1 MQRVR
6 LRAGIAEGDV
16 FQPQLVFPVRTLRQG
31 LAALHAEGLRQLEKF
46 TQGTE
51 LETLP
56 PQRAE
61 LGENAVELLGIRA
74 DGGEAQ
80 QKVARAHSPG
90 ERLAQ
95 QEVIGKAVSHSGEH
109 GVDHVRPEIHPL
121 APLDEGVDRAER
133 FIVYGF
139 EPRAHAENA
148 DVLAE
153 NGAPRLVGNIVH
165 FLFERG
171 GLVAVTVAPLVDA
184 PVDEILRRGRHGERG
199 EKPYARIRE
208 QQQIH
213 YKAQRRGEKLLL
225 IHPERLARAAVI
237 YGRAYGL
244 LLQLENFRVL
254 GERIGHHAG
263 LIMDLADERKA
274 HIDSRE
280 HRRVLQI
287 GADRR
292 THEQQ
297 RIPAHRPGAPR
308 APAAASR
315 ACSAPDGS
323 AAFSFFLSS
332 KPPLPCEDNT
342 IIKLCPRRRPG
353 TNRIFPGMNR
363 FAHTCGSSIS
373 VVNAPSS
380 LLRERYPSSRA
391 TISSM
396 RTRPKPCPSPFVVR
410 KRPPVFSSFF
420 PAVKFVKE
428 I

>member
-1 MQRVR
+1 MPAPFKRVR

-51 LETLP
+51 LEALS

-61 LGENAVELLGIRA
+61 LGENAVELLSIRA

-95 QEVIGKAVSHSGEH
+95 QEVIGKAVSHGGEH

-171 GLVAVTVAPLVDA
+171 GLVAVAVAPLVDA

-199 EKPYARIRE
+199 EKPRARIRE

-213 YKAQRRGEKLLL
+213 HKAQRRGEKLLL

-292 THEQQ
+292 THEQHPGEHGDRRENTRKARPVLYAADDLRREQ
-297 RIPAHRPGAPR
+297 ETRNARARHGERFYDSEYLHIVPVRRVRLPQHPEHVLPQTVARLFRFFFHRNHLFFARITLSQNFVPGADR
-308 APAAASR
+308 GRMAYFR
-315 ACSAPDGS
+315 G
-323 AAFSFFLSS
+323 
-332 KPPLPCEDNT
+332 
-342 IIKLCPRRRPG
+342 
-353 TNRIFPGMNR
+353 
-363 FAHTCGSSIS
+363 
-373 VVNAPSS
+373 
-380 LLRERYPSSRA
+380 
-391 TISSM
+391 
-396 RTRPKPCPSPFVVR
+396 
-410 KRPPVFSSFF
+410 
-420 PAVKFVKE
+420 
-428 I
+428 

>member
-1 MQRVR
+1 MHREINAVQRV
-6 LRAGIAEGDV
+6 LVRAGIAEGDMIE
-16 FQPQLVFPVRTLRQG
+16 PQLVFPVRTLRQG

-51 LETLP
+51 LEALP

-61 LGENAVELLGIRA
+61 LGEDAVELLGIRA

-80 QKVARAHSPG
+80 QKVARAHPPG

-95 QEVIGKAVSHSGEH
+95 QDVIGKAVAHGGEH
-109 GVDHVRPEIHPL
+109 GVNDIRPEIHPL

-153 NGAPRLVGNIVH
+153 NGALRLARNIVH

-171 GLVAVTVAPLVDA
+171 GLVAVAVAPLVDA
-184 PVDEILRRGRHGERG
+184 PVDEVLRRGRHGERG

-208 QQQIH
+208 QQQVH
-213 YKAQRRGEKLLL
+213 HKAQRCGEQLLL
-225 IHPERLARAAVI
+225 VHPERLARAAVI
-237 YGRAYGL
+237 HGRAYGL

-292 THEQQ
+292 THEQHSGEHGDRRENTRKARPVLYAADDLRREQ
-297 RIPAHRPGAPR
+297 ETRNARARHGERLYDSEYLHIVPVHRVRLPQHPEHVLPQIVARLFRFFFHRNHLFFARIT
-308 APAAASR
+308 
-315 ACSAPDGS
+315 
-323 AAFSFFLSS
+323 LS
-332 KPPLPCEDNT
+332 
-342 IIKLCPRRRPG
+342 
-353 TNRIFPGMNR
+353 
-363 FAHTCGSSIS
+363 
-373 VVNAPSS
+373 
-380 LLRERYPSSRA
+380 
-391 TISSM
+391 
-396 RTRPKPCPSPFVVR
+396 
-410 KRPPVFSSFF
+410 
-420 PAVKFVKE
+420 
-428 I
+428 

>member
-51 LETLP
+51 LEALS

-95 QEVIGKAVSHSGEH
+95 QEVIGKAVSHGGEH

-254 GERIGHHAG
+254 GERVGHHAG

-292 THEQQ
+292 THEQHPGEHGDRRENTRKARPFLYAADDLRREQ
-297 RIPAHRPGAPR
+297 ETRNARARHGERFYDSEYRHIVPVRRVRLPQHPEHVLPQTVARLFRFFFHRNHLFFARITLSQNFVPGADR
-308 APAAASR
+308 GRMAYFR
-315 ACSAPDGS
+315 G
-323 AAFSFFLSS
+323 
-332 KPPLPCEDNT
+332 
-342 IIKLCPRRRPG
+342 
-353 TNRIFPGMNR
+353 
-363 FAHTCGSSIS
+363 
-373 VVNAPSS
+373 
-380 LLRERYPSSRA
+380 
-391 TISSM
+391 
-396 RTRPKPCPSPFVVR
+396 
-410 KRPPVFSSFF
+410 
-420 PAVKFVKE
+420 
-428 I
+428 

>member
-1 MQRVR
+1 MHCEINIVQRVL
-6 LRAGIAEGDV
+6 LRAGIAEGDMIE
-16 FQPQLVFPVRTLRQG
+16 PQLVFPVRALRQG
-31 LAALHAEGLRQLEKF
+31 LAALHAEGLRQLKKF
-46 TQGTE
+46 ADDAE
-51 LETLP
+51 IETLP

-61 LGENAVELLGIRA
+61 LGKDAVELFGIRA

-80 QKVARAHSPG
+80 QEFARAHPAG

-95 QEVIGKAVSHSGEH
+95 QDVIGKAVAQGGER
-109 GVDHVRPEIHPL
+109 GVNDICPEIHPL
-121 APLDEGVDRAER
+121 APLDKGVKRAER
-133 FIVYGF
+133 FAVYGF
-139 EPRAHAENA
+139 QPRAHAENA

-153 NGAPRLVGNIVH
+153 NGALRLVGNIVH

-184 PVDEILRRGRHGERG
+184 PVDKVFCHGRHGERG
-199 EKPYARIRE
+199 EQPRACIRE

-274 HIDSRE
+274 HIDPRE

-292 THEQQ
+292 THEQHPGEHGDRRENTRKARPFLYAADDLRRKQ
-297 RIPAHRPGAPR
+297 ETRNARARHGERPDDRDDRHIVPVLRVRLPQHPEHVLPQIVARLFRFFFHRNHLFFARITLSQNFVPGADR
-308 APAAASR
+308 GR
-315 ACSAPDGS
+315 MVYFRG
-323 AAFSFFLSS
+323 
-332 KPPLPCEDNT
+332 
-342 IIKLCPRRRPG
+342 
-353 TNRIFPGMNR
+353 
-363 FAHTCGSSIS
+363 
-373 VVNAPSS
+373 
-380 LLRERYPSSRA
+380 
-391 TISSM
+391 
-396 RTRPKPCPSPFVVR
+396 
-410 KRPPVFSSFF
+410 
-420 PAVKFVKE
+420 
-428 I
+428 

>member
-1 MQRVR
+1 MHREIDAVQRV
-6 LRAGIAEGDV
+6 LVRAGIAEGDV

-51 LETLP
+51 LEALP

-61 LGENAVELLGIRA
+61 LGENTVELLGIRA

-95 QEVIGKAVSHSGEH
+95 QEVIGKAVSHGGEH

-153 NGAPRLVGNIVH
+153 DGAPRLVGNIVH

-199 EKPYARIRE
+199 EKPCARIRE

-292 THEQQ
+292 THEQHPGEHGDRRENTRKARPILYAADDLRREQ
-297 RIPAHRPGAPR
+297 EARNARARHGERFYDSEYRHIVPVCRVRLPQHPEHVLPQTVARLFRFFFHRNHLFFARITLSQNFVPGADR
-308 APAAASR
+308 GRMAYFR
-315 ACSAPDGS
+315 G
-323 AAFSFFLSS
+323 
-332 KPPLPCEDNT
+332 
-342 IIKLCPRRRPG
+342 
-353 TNRIFPGMNR
+353 
-363 FAHTCGSSIS
+363 
-373 VVNAPSS
+373 
-380 LLRERYPSSRA
+380 
-391 TISSM
+391 
-396 RTRPKPCPSPFVVR
+396 
-410 KRPPVFSSFF
+410 
-420 PAVKFVKE
+420 
-428 I
+428 